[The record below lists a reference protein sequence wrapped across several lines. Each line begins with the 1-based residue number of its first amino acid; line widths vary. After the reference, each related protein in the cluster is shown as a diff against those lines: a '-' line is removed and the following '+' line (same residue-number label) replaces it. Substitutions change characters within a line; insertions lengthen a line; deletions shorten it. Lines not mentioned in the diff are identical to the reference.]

1 MVTGK
6 SHSADE
12 KLFEGLGA
20 QTRQRFLGILQKAF
34 LGKQS
39 TSGPHQEKTRGTA
52 ALKKTI

>member
-39 TSGPHQEKTRGTA
+39 TSGPQEKTRGTA